1 MVSEILF
8 GMDESTLAY
17 DLQRA
22 HSADIWFLRARFWFW
37 SIVAVLS
44 SFVIGQAMAI
54 LGINTLSI
62 AWNGLIDFW
71 NHLW

>member
-1 MVSEILF
+1 
-8 GMDESTLAY
+8 MDESTLAY

-37 SIVAVLS
+37 GIVGGLC
-44 SFVIGQAMAI
+44 SFILGQAFAI
-54 LGINTLSI
+54 AGINTLSI
-62 AWNGLIDFW
+62 AWNGLVDFW

>member
-37 SIVAVLS
+37 SSVACFS

-62 AWNGLIDFW
+62 AWNGLVDFW

>member
-37 SIVAVLS
+37 SIVACFT
-44 SFVIGQAMAI
+44 SFLIGQALAI
-54 LGINTLSI
+54 LGINTLSMG
-62 AWNGLIDFW
+62 WNGLVDFW